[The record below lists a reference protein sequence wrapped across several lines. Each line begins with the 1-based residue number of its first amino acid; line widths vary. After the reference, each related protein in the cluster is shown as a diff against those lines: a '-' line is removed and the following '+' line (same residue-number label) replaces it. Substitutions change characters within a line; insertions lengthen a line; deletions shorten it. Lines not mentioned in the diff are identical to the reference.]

1 MHIVIWCG
9 ANDSVTSV
17 LSNDKSS
24 LTNCKQKTCF
34 HQLLWRQM
42 SSVQPM
48 MRLVLIKRGEE
59 VAVEEETSSLGHLQ
73 EEKWREDFRNFFQLG
88 EVVIIG

>member
-1 MHIVIWCG
+1 
-9 ANDSVTSV
+9 
-17 LSNDKSS
+17 
-24 LTNCKQKTCF
+24 
-34 HQLLWRQM
+34 M